1 MHILAGIET
10 ECTQR
15 DYNILLSTPRLSSET
30 KVKDWNIA
38 AQSNNRVTVKL
49 KPADFDVILE
59 LEQDYYK

>member
-1 MHILAGIET
+1 VLQEKYP
-10 ECTQR
+10 Q
-15 DYNILLSTPRLSSET
+15 LLSEE
-30 KVKDWNIA
+30 KVKQWNIA